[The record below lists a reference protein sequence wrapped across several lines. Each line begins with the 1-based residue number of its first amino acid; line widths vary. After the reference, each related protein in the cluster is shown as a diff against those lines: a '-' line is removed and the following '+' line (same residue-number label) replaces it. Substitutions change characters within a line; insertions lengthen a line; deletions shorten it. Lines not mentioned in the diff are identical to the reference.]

1 MIDVSNEIALALL
14 VVGLLVA
21 ILLGFPLIFSLGGV
35 ALIVGLIG
43 WGTVVPRVL
52 YLAMWGTLRE
62 YTFLAV
68 PLFVFMG
75 TMVQQSGMAERLFGT
90 LHTLM
95 GGLKGGL
102 AIATIFTGTLLAAG
116 VGVVTASVVMLGLIA
131 LPAMLDR
138 GYDKGIATGS
148 VCAGG
153 TLGILIPPS
162 IMLVLYGPTAGV
174 SVGWLFMGAFIP
186 GLVLSIFYMTYV
198 GVRCAVRPQLA
209 PEISKSEAS
218 YSVLEKGR
226 MLVLSVLPPL
236 MLILVVL
243 GSIFFGVATPTEAAA
258 VGAAVS
264 ILMALGYRRL
274 NWRTFVSTLHE
285 TLRVASLV
293 YGIAIGASMFT
304 RVFLGLGGGGM
315 IVDLLTALPFGQ
327 WGAFVGIMLLTF
339 LLGMFI
345 DWIGIVFILVP
356 LITPV
361 GEALGFHPVWFA
373 MMIIINLQMSFL
385 TPPFCPTVFVLK
397 GIIRP
402 EWEIDTKEI
411 IMGVLPFV
419 PLIALILVLCIAF
432 PDIILWLPG
441 QMMR

>member
-1 MIDVSNEIALALL
+1 MIDVSNEVALALL
-14 VVGLLVA
+14 VGGLLIA
-21 ILLGFPLIFSLGGV
+21 ILLGYPLIFSLGGI

-43 WGTVVPRVL
+43 WGPTVPRVL
-52 YLAMWGTLRE
+52 YMALWGTLRE
-62 YTFLAV
+62 FTFLAV

-90 LHTLM
+90 LHVLM
-95 GGLKGGL
+95 GRFRGGL

-116 VGVVTASVVMLGLIA
+116 VGVVTASVVILGLIA
-131 LPAMLDR
+131 LPAMVSR

-148 VCAGG
+148 ICAGG

-162 IMLVLYGPTAGV
+162 IMLVLYGPTAGI
-174 SVGWLFMGAFIP
+174 SVGWLFMAAVVP
-186 GLVLSIFYMTYV
+186 GLVLSAFYMTYV
-198 GVRCAVRPQLA
+198 GVRCAVSPQLA
-209 PEISKSEAS
+209 PDLPESEDR
-218 YSVLEKGR
+218 YSPVQKIQ
-226 MLVLSVLPPL
+226 MLLTSVIPPL

-258 VGAAVS
+258 VGAAASVF
-264 ILMALGYRRL
+264 MALAYRRL
-274 NWRTFVSTLHE
+274 NWKVFVSTLHE

-304 RVFLGLGGGGM
+304 RIFLGLGGGGM

-327 WGAFVGIMLLTF
+327 WGAFVGIMLLVF
-339 LLGMFI
+339 FLGMFI
-345 DWIGIVFILVP
+345 DWIGIIFIVVP
-356 LITPV
+356 LVTPV
-361 GEALGFHPVWFA
+361 AEALGFNPVWFG

-402 EWEIDTKEI
+402 EWGIDTRQI

-419 PLIALILVLCIAF
+419 PIVALVIILCIVF
-432 PDIILWLPG
+432 PDLILWLPG